1 MENFLGFGTCDSVYD
16 GRRHIACLLTLYA
29 SYKLKI
35 NPNVIN
41 SVRSAIGIANYVQSH
56 QLLMQSLYSADFY
69 QFIESLGVRYNVSKQ
84 DLVYLS
90 SGELFK
96 LRITKTPAGYNRA
109 KNIVLAVHFAYLQR
123 YYHPLNTIVLQQL
136 TQGFSFPILKGTS
149 GGLTDAELHKIFSTV
164 NMKLIS
170 GNTDLNSI
178 ESLVAKQI

>member
-1 MENFLGFGTCDSVYD
+1 MEKFLGFGTCDSAYD

-41 SVRSAIGIANYVQSH
+41 SVRSAIGITNYVQSH

-69 QFIESLGVRYNVSKQ
+69 QFIESLGVRYNVSKP

-164 NMKLIS
+164 NMELTS